1 MRTITPRL
9 QPALQPALQ
18 PVKAAIMLLLLLCYF
33 FTANALADYDRN
45 KAVPVE
51 KVLFGSVMSVR
62 NIDQEELIQDKN
74 NGWHTFGGALIG
86 GVIGNQFGGGSGKD
100 VATIL
105 GAVIGGSMA
114 NNRHNQPKKVVI
126 RLVELMIKVESGEQF
141 MVIQDYDKQMV
152 FHSSDK
158 VRMIYLANN
167 TVRIDKQR

>member
-1 MRTITPRL
+1 MKLITPL
-9 QPALQPALQ
+9 ISPVILALL
-18 PVKAAIMLLLLLCYF
+18 VCCL
-33 FTANALADYDRN
+33 FTANAFADYDRN

-51 KVLFGSVMSVR
+51 KVLFGAVISVR
-62 NIDQEELIQDKN
+62 NINQEELIQDKN

-105 GAVIGGSMA
+105 GAIIGGSVA
-114 NNRHNQPKKVVI
+114 NNRNNQPKKVVI
-126 RLVELMIKVESGEQF
+126 RLVELMIKVDSGEQF
-141 MVIQDYDKQMV
+141 MVIQDLDRQMI
-152 FHSSDK
+152 FHSNDK